1 MKILVTGVNGQ
12 LGHDVQKRLALLNA
26 DCAGASRLDFDLADT
41 DGTVRFI
48 EALRPGA
55 VIHCAAYTAVDK
67 AEDERELCYAVNVEG
82 TAAVARACA
91 AVGAKMIYIS
101 TDYVFDG
108 LGESPYEIDAPRNP
122 SSYYGWTKSLGED
135 LVRQWVARH
144 FILRV
149 SWAFGSHGGNF
160 VKTMS
165 RLGQEREE
173 LQVVHDQ
180 IGSPTYTYD
189 LALLLSE
196 MVQTE
201 RYGTY
206 HATNEGFCSW
216 YEFAREIMRLAKLK
230 AAVKPIRTE
239 EYPTKAIRPR
249 NSRLS
254 KRSLDEAGF
263 SRLPSWQDALER
275 YILTVQRD
283 TPIP

>member
-12 LGHDVQKRLALLNA
+12 LGHDALKQLELRNA
-26 DCAGASRLDFDLADT
+26 DCAGASRLDFDLT
-41 DGTVRFI
+41 DKDGAVRFI

-82 TAAVARACA
+82 TEAVAKACA

-108 LGESPYEIDAPRNP
+108 RGESPYETDAPRNP

-135 LVRQWVARH
+135 LVRRWVDRH

-160 VKTMS
+160 VQTMS
-165 RLGQEREE
+165 RLGREREE

-180 IGSPTYTYD
+180 IGSPTYTCD
-189 LALLLSE
+189 LARLLSE
-196 MVQTE
+196 MVLTE

-206 HATNEGFCSW
+206 HATNEGYCSW

-230 AAVKPIRTE
+230 AVVKPIRTE
-239 EYPTKAIRPR
+239 EYPTKAVRPK

-275 YILTVQRD
+275 YFANVSE
-283 TPIP
+283 